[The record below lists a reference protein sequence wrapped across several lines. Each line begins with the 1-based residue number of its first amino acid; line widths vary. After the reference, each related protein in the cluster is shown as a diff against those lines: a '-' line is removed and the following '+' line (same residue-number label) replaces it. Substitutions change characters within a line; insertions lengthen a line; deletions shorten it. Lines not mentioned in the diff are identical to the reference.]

1 MSDDPATPHDAAAA
15 PTSVRVEVDAT
26 TDRMTIPPWVQMVG
40 LPVVAVFTYLF
51 AQAASHA
58 LLVFLIAA
66 LISLL
71 LAPVVR
77 SLVTSGIPRLL
88 SVLLVFGLFATIV
101 TVLVIAAVNFAADQ
115 ATEIRSN
122 ANAVGAASLRHL
134 DHVQNFIDRH
144 GWNIDLRDRGERFVN
159 QLGARSTELSRS
171 AIDVGRQLV
180 TLIAEAAF
188 NLILVVVITIYML
201 LDAPRIGRFMSSL
214 LPASSGIDQLHGRIQ
229 RSLLRYAIG
238 QTLASLVMGTS
249 AALALFIFGKTGVW
263 DAGDQYAILFGVIV
277 AITEFAPSIGPVL
290 GAIPVVITAS
300 FAGLGPAVAVTILFL
315 ILHQIEGHIVI
326 PKLMGAAIAVH
337 PLLVIFGVLAGAQ
350 MLGIGGL
357 LLALP
362 LLAVGREIVMF
373 IRERVKFGAFTP
385 AVNVA
390 GLPGGTSVS
399 ERASDALEGN
409 SVRFGDGRRRA
420 AVRDRLRGMLPNRTP
435 LSRSHDD
442 VDGTDTAD
450 DDEASHD

>member
-1 MSDDPATPHDAAAA
+1 MTDDPASPRDAATT
-15 PTSVRVEVDAT
+15 PPSVRVEVDAAAT
-26 TDRMTIPPWVQMVG
+26 RMTIPPWVQMVG

-58 LLVFLIAA
+58 ILVFLIAA

-77 SLVTSGIPRLL
+77 SLAASGIPRLL
-88 SVLLVFGLFATIV
+88 SVLLVFGLFAAIV
-101 TVLVIAAVNFAADQ
+101 TALLIAAVNFAADQ
-115 ATEIRSN
+115 AADIRSN
-122 ANAVGAASLRHL
+122 ANSIGESSLQHL
-134 DHVQNFIDRH
+134 DDVQGFIDDR
-144 GWNIDLRDRGERFVN
+144 GWNIDLRDQGERFVG
-159 QLGARSTELSRS
+159 QLEERSTELSRS
-171 AIDVGRQLV
+171 ALDVGRELV
-180 TLIAEAAF
+180 TFIAEAAF
-188 NLILVVVITIYML
+188 NLILVIVITIYML
-201 LDAPRIGRFMSSL
+201 LDAPRIGRFFSSV

-238 QTLASLVMGTS
+238 QTLASIVMGAS
-249 AALALFIFGKTGVW
+249 ASLALFIFGKTGVW

-290 GAIPVVITAS
+290 GAIPVIITAS
-300 FAGLGPAVAVTILFL
+300 FDGIGPALAVTILFL
-315 ILHQIEGHIVI
+315 LLHQIEGHIVI

-385 AVNVA
+385 AIDVA

-409 SVRFGDGRRRA
+409 SVRFGDGHRRA
-420 AVRDRLRGMLPNRTP
+420 AVRARLRGLLPNRMP
-435 LSRSHDD
+435 LSRSHES
-442 VDGTDTAD
+442 VDGPAAS
-450 DDEASHD
+450 DDEPSHD